1 MTSRLAVA
9 GLVGLG
15 LLGACAVDNG
25 APTSASRPG
34 EDVFQMLGSWS
45 YQASF
50 DMRRHFTVADTLGC
64 VVENARL
71 ELSEPMT
78 PTTYT
83 YGSSRTASYPW
94 NLTARFATG
103 TLTCQSAATPAFAVA
118 LSGATVEV
126 SRAIVCAG
134 IGFQVPTTIGSI
146 TVRGGTCGWADLNEI
161 LSATRMGGMVRAT
174 TGMRFR
180 EHPDGPPGRFDAQK
194 G

>member
-9 GLVGLG
+9 GFVGLG
-15 LLGACAVDNG
+15 LLGACSVDSGSPTG
-25 APTSASRPG
+25 ANRPG
-34 EDVFQMLGSWS
+34 EEVFQMLGSWS

-50 DMRRHFTVADTLGC
+50 DLLRHFTAADTLGC
-64 VVENARL
+64 VVADARL
-71 ELSEPMT
+71 AISEPMT

-83 YGSSRTASYPW
+83 YGSTRIASYPW

-103 TLTCQSAATPAFAVA
+103 TLTCQSEATPAFTVA

-134 IGFQVPTTIGSI
+134 LGFQVQTTIGSI
-146 TVRGGTCGWADLNEI
+146 AVRGSTCGSASSNET
-161 LSATRMGGMVRAT
+161 LSATRMSGTVRAT
-174 TGMRFR
+174 TDMRFR
-180 EHPDGPPGRFDAQK
+180 LHPDGPPGRFDAQK